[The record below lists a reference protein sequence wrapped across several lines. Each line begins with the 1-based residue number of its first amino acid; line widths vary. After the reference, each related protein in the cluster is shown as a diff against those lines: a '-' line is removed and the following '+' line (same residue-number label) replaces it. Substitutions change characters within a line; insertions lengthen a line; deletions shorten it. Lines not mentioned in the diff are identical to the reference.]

1 MAEAFFN
8 HYAKGTNFI
17 AESSGTIPAEQVNPV
32 VVEAMRE
39 RNIDIKNTHP
49 KRFDPENIGQYERVI
64 SFGCLVKEA
73 FSKETQEKIEDWIID
88 DPKGKSL
95 EEARQIR
102 DNIEARIKELLLDIQ
117 GQDKGI

>member
-8 HYAKGTNFI
+8 HYAQGTNFI

-64 SFGCLVKEA
+64 SFGCLVKQA
-73 FSKETQEKIEDWIID
+73 FSKEVQEKIEDWIID
-88 DPKGKSL
+88 DPRDKAIGEVRK
-95 EEARQIR
+95 IR
-102 DNIEARIKELLLDIQ
+102 DEIENRIQ
-117 GQDKGI
+117 GFLRSLSGKIS

>member
-8 HYAKGTNFI
+8 YYAKGTNFI